1 VEEVVEDTL
10 ILFSIDPFMVC
21 NDAGGGGGGAK
32 DDGATFTPGGG
43 GGGGGGCMFNWGPG
57 ELAID
62 VGLVVK
68 KRILSII
75 AGN

>member
-21 NDAGGGGGGAK
+21 NDAGGGGGAK

-43 GGGGGGCMFNWGPG
+43 GGGGGGCMFNWGRTG
-57 ELAID
+57 D
-62 VGLVVK
+62 
-68 KRILSII
+68 
-75 AGN
+75 